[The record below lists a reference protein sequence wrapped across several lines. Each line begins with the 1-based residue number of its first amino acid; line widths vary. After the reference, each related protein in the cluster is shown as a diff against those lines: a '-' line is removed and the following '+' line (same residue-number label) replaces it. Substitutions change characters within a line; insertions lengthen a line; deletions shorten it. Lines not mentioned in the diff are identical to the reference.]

1 MGTIK
6 ALVSR
11 NFMGASMNDNHV
23 LSYIRPSLV
32 VSILEGHIN
41 IDYIVKSYVHWQ
53 SFEETT
59 F

>member
-11 NFMGASMNDNHV
+11 NFMGAHMNDNHI

-32 VSILEGHIN
+32 VSILEGRIK
-41 IDYIVKSYVHWQ
+41 IDYLVKSYMHWQ
-53 SFEETT
+53 FFEETT